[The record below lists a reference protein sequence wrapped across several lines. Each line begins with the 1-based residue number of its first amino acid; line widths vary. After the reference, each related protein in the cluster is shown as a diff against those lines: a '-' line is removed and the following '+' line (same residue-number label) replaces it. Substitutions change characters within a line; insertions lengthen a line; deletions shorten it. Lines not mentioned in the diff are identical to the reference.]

1 VVRIATLSKVP
12 AVKYCY
18 EIRFIIIGMGVF
30 IRYKCP
36 HISEKFVWITSTYH
50 QNRPRHNMKASVII
64 TLVAQALF
72 TTAAAAVV
80 ARVPV
85 DEILIRRGDP
95 PPYRPAH
102 DK

>member
-1 VVRIATLSKVP
+1 MKVSVV
-12 AVKYCY
+12 
-18 EIRFIIIGMGVF
+18 
-30 IRYKCP
+30 
-36 HISEKFVWITSTYH
+36 
-50 QNRPRHNMKASVII
+50 I
-64 TLVAQALF
+64 TLAAQALF

-85 DEILIRRGDP
+85 DEILIRGDP

>member
-1 VVRIATLSKVP
+1 MASLESAHSPTSARHDTVLRVVRIATLSKVP
-12 AVKYCY
+12 AVKYYY
-18 EIRFIIIGMGVF
+18 EMIFIVIGMARS
-30 IRYKCP
+30 IR
-36 HISEKFVWITSTYH
+36 HH
-50 QNRPRHNMKASVII
+50 HNMKVSVVI
-64 TLVAQALF
+64 TLAAQALF

-85 DEILIRRGDP
+85 DEILIRGDP